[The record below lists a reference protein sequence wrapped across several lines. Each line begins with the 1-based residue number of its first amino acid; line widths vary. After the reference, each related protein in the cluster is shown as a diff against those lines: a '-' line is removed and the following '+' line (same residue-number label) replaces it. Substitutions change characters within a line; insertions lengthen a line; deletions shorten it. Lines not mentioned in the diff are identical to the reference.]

1 MQPSQTPGPFLTMC
15 REAAPAE
22 LGSHPEGRLS
32 ETVSQLLPCVLRGQ
46 CDLGGGRGPLACLAG
61 VRTRVAHRSC
71 GLVDRFCGISRQ
83 RVDRLRMA
91 VAAMWAASMSC
102 V

>member
-1 MQPSQTPGPFLTMC
+1 MFRQTKGHVPASEKRPLRTWCSWSPCERSHAGP
-15 REAAPAE
+15 RGGRSPAPAPAPARP
-22 LGSHPEGRLS
+22 G
-32 ETVSQLLPCVLRGQ
+32 
-46 CDLGGGRGPLACLAG
+46 A
-61 VRTRVAHRSC
+61 RTRAAHRSC

-91 VAAMWAASMSC
+91 VAAMCAASMSC